1 MAYASPFMEMPANG
15 VRAPWA
21 RRGGKGWLLLLALG
35 LAGWP
40 ARALDPARALPA
52 CAHRFWNTEN
62 GLLQDTATALLE
74 SRDGFLWIG
83 TEEGLVRFDGA
94 RFVPFS
100 RVNAP
105 TFTNTGVRCLA
116 DTTDGALWIG
126 TSQPGLY
133 RLQGGAF
140 TRLGSEQG
148 LPDIPIRRL
157 FRDRQGTLWAAPEEG
172 PLLRL
177 EGARFQAVPCDAAH
191 LRIRALAQGPD
202 GTLWAGGADS
212 GLWRL
217 HDGRLVLSALTPGE
231 ISALDVTPD
240 GQVWVGTRTGGL
252 LAYHQ
257 GRLETPAWARA
268 LPASAIL
275 TLLADR
281 EGSLWIGTDRAG
293 LFRHTPDGRLE
304 RPPWGSTGPW
314 GVLSLLEDSS
324 GALWVGTE
332 NRGLHLI
339 SEVPFQPVPGPGNDP
354 QAPVRMVC
362 EDAGG
367 TVWCLLGDHRLAV
380 LQGGQ
385 VTRVPTGALLE
396 RSGASALWPRR
407 AGGLWV
413 GTPDGDILL
422 FERGGARRLAPSLGD
437 AVLALYEDPG
447 GSLWVSTVRQG
458 LRRLAPGG
466 GDELLFPADQGVVA
480 MAGGGQEPL
489 YLGSRSRGL
498 GRMEKG
504 QVHWLG
510 GAEGLDS
517 LSVLSL
523 RLDETGDLWVGTQD
537 GLRLYREGA
546 FQRFPALPEPLRM
559 AIHAILEDTDGRLW
573 VTTRQGV
580 VRVDKAALL
589 ATLDRPGPVPLVS
602 FDQRDGLPSREMN
615 QGPQPAA
622 WRTQEGDLCLPT
634 GRGLAVLDARLRPPA
649 APRLQVHLEQV
660 LSDERALPLASG
672 MTLPPGVHRLEIHYT
687 ATCLSAGERIRFRY
701 RLAGFDQSWNEVG
714 QRRFAVYSN
723 LPPGRYHFLLEAWN
737 PEDDGPPKQTGFD
750 LTLEPYLYQRPVFWA
765 FCGLVVLA
773 FAGWLH
779 RLRLQQL
786 EARSAVLAERNRMAR
801 EIHDH
806 LAQGFTGVL
815 LQMEAAEALL
825 GRLQGDPKP
834 VLTRLEHARQL
845 ASDSLQEAR
854 RSVMALR
861 PRKPEGTDLLG
872 AIRLLADRLL
882 VGTDI
887 RVDLAQSGRPRSLSE
902 AMEEELLRM
911 AQETLTNALRHGRA
925 RAIQVLLAW
934 EGRRVRLSIQDDGR
948 GFDPKAQSAG
958 YGMRSI
964 RETLRRLRGRLDVES
979 RPGAGARITITLP
992 LRRWRP

>member
-1 MAYASPFMEMPANG
+1 
-15 VRAPWA
+15 
-21 RRGGKGWLLLLALG
+21 
-35 LAGWP
+35 LAGGP
-40 ARALDPARALPA
+40 IRALDPARPLST
-52 CAHRFWNTEN
+52 CAHRVWNTEN

-100 RVNAP
+100 RANAP

-116 DTTDGALWIG
+116 DTADGALWIG
-126 TSQPGLY
+126 TSQPGLF

-140 TRLGSEQG
+140 TRLGPEQG
-148 LPDIPIRRL
+148 LPEGPIRRL
-157 FRDRQGTLWAAPEEG
+157 FRDREGTLWAAPEEG

-177 EGARFQAVPCDAAH
+177 EGSRFQAVPCDAAH

-217 HDGRLVLSALTPGE
+217 HEGRLVLSALTPGG
-231 ISALDVTPD
+231 ISALEVTSD

-252 LAYHQ
+252 QAFHQ
-257 GRLETPAWARA
+257 GRLETPAWARS
-268 LPASAIL
+268 LPAAAIL

-304 RPPWGSTGPW
+304 QPPGGAVSPW
-314 GVLSLLEDSS
+314 AVLSLLEDSS
-324 GALWVGTE
+324 GVLWVGTE

-339 SEVPFQPVPGPGNDP
+339 SEVPFRPVPGPGGDP
-354 QAPVRMVC
+354 QAPIRMVC

-367 TVWCLLGDHRLAV
+367 TVWCLLGDHRLAT
-380 LQGGQ
+380 LQGGRL
-385 VTRVPTGALLE
+385 VGAPAGPLLD

-413 GTPDGDILL
+413 GTPEGDLL
-422 FERGGARRLAPSLGD
+422 LLEGGRTRRLAPALGD
-437 AVLALYEDPG
+437 AVLALYEDPRG
-447 GSLWVSTVRQG
+447 ALWVSTVRQG
-458 LRRLAPGG
+458 LRRLEPDGG
-466 GDELLFPADQGVVA
+466 AELVFPAEQGVVA
-480 MAGGGQEPL
+480 MAGGGREPL

-498 GRMEKG
+498 GLMEKDRI
-504 QVHWLG
+504 QWLG

-517 LSVLSL
+517 ASVLSL
-523 RLDETGDLWVGTQD
+523 RLDGTGDLWVGTQD
-537 GLRLYREGA
+537 GLRLYRDGA
-546 FQRFPALPEPLRM
+546 FQHFPALPEPLRM

-580 VRVDKAALL
+580 VRVDKTALL
-589 ATLDRPGPVPLVS
+589 ATLDQPGAIPLVS
-602 FDQRDGLPSREMN
+602 FDQRDGLPSRELN

-622 WRTQEGDLCLPT
+622 WQTREGDLCLPT
-634 GRGLAVLDARLRPPA
+634 GRGLAVLDARLRTPA

-660 LSDERALPLASG
+660 LSDERALSLASG
-672 MTLPPGVHRLEIHYT
+672 LTLSPGVHRLEIHYT

-701 RLAGFDQSWNEVG
+701 RLVGFDQTWNEVG
-714 QRRFAVYSN
+714 PRRFAVYSN
-723 LPPGRYHFLLEAWN
+723 LPPGRYRFLLEAWN
-737 PEDDGPPKQTGFD
+737 PEDDAPPRQTGVD
-750 LTLEPYLYQRPVFWA
+750 LMLEPYLYQRPVFWA
-765 FCGLVVLA
+765 LCGLVVLA

-887 RVDLAQSGRPRSLSE
+887 RVELAQSGRPRSLGES
-902 AMEEELLRM
+902 MEEELLRM

-934 EGRRVRLSIQDDGR
+934 EGRRVRLSVQDDGC

-958 YGMRSI
+958 YGMHSI

-992 LRRWRP
+992 IRRWRP